1 MYMLKILLLTIVVVA
16 FCVFALSVS
25 IIFKKNGKFP
35 DGEIS
40 HNKALVKQGIQC
52 AKVEEKILWG
62 KKGRYKKK
70 DSCSPE
76 DCSECGADCGA
87 VFGNGSAGR

>member
-1 MYMLKILLLTIVVVA
+1 MDMLKILLLTIIVVA
-16 FCVFALSVS
+16 FSVFALSIS
-25 IIFKKNGKFP
+25 IIFKKDGKFP

-40 HNKALVKQGIQC
+40 HNKALVKKGIQC

-62 KKGRYKKK
+62 KKRGNK
-70 DSCSPE
+70 DKNGCRAE

-87 VFGNGSAGR
+87 VFNGQTNK

>member
-1 MYMLKILLLTIVVVA
+1 MLKILLLTIIVVA

-25 IIFKKNGKFP
+25 IIFKKDGK
-35 DGEIS
+35 
-40 HNKALVKQGIQC
+40 KALVKKGIQC

-62 KKGRYKKK
+62 KKRGNK
-70 DSCSPE
+70 DKNGCRAE

-87 VFGNGSAGR
+87 VFNGQTNK